1 MEMMLPALLHV
12 ILALLFVLN
21 LFSAV
26 IAEVCHAVVHIDNSC
41 LKVCIDS
48 NLELA
53 RLLL

>member
-1 MEMMLPALLHV
+1 MEMMLPAQLYV

-21 LFSAV
+21 LFSALN
-26 IAEVCHAVVHIDNSC
+26 AEVCHAVIYIDNFY
-41 LKVCIDS
+41 LKVYIDI